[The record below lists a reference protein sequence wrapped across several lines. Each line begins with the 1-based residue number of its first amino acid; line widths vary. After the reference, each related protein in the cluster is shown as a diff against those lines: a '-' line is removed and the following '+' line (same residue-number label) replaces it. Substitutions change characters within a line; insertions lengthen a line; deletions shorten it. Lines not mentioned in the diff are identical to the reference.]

1 MLYIYDVKLPELY
14 LNQYLYTFA
23 DYEDKTLLA
32 ILYAVQYGYNLN
44 DLTKGYKI
52 NSSNVSF
59 INKLKFNNKVKNI
72 TSNMSEIL
80 YEDRPYE
87 ICFYAILIKE

>member
-1 MLYIYDVKLPELY
+1 MDVKV
-14 LNQYLYTFA
+14 
-23 DYEDKTLLA
+23 
-32 ILYAVQYGYNLN
+32 ILKNRKDEFEKEIKEY
-44 DLTKGYKI
+44 LTKGYKI

-59 INKLKFNNKVKNI
+59 INKLKFNNKIKNV

>member
-1 MLYIYDVKLPELY
+1 MKVKVI
-14 LNQYLYTFA
+14 LNNRKDEFEKEIEEY
-23 DYEDKTLLA
+23 
-32 ILYAVQYGYNLN
+32 
-44 DLTKGYKI
+44 LTKGYKI

-59 INKLKFNNKVKNI
+59 INKLKFNNKIKNV

-80 YEDRPYE
+80 YADSPYE